1 MFGNQTVLAI
11 VIVVIL
17 LLLFASYTTYLDAPK
32 KWVMSQL
39 GYEKESMEDIIDK
52 QAIEDLRKERVS
64 ADGSKISVGGPL
76 TSDIL
81 QNEGYAADGF
91 NWNEYIKADDLD
103 PSAFDS
109 QADFV
114 KDVKRFSSG
123 ANFTSTADDNT
134 SPFFTNFVGLRRPE
148 HVPIGS
154 SARQVPDVDETV
166 LQRTK
171 VFRW

>member
-1 MFGNQTVLAI
+1 MYSQQIAVAVL
-11 VIVVIL
+11 IVVVL
-17 LLLFASYTTYLDAPK
+17 LLLFTTYLDGPK
-32 KWVMSQL
+32 KWVLVNL
-39 GYEKESMEDIIDK
+39 GLEKENMEDIIDK
-52 QAIEDLRKERVS
+52 QTIEELRKDRVS
-64 ADGSKISVGGPL
+64 SDGSKVSVGGPL

-91 NWNEYIKADDLD
+91 TWDEYIKADDLD

-109 QADFV
+109 QAEFV

-134 SPFFTNFVGLRRPE
+134 SPIFTNFIGLRRPE

-154 SARQVPDVDETV
+154 SARQVPDIDVKD

-171 VFRW
+171 AFRW

>member
-1 MFGNQTVLAI
+1 MYSQQIAVAVL
-11 VIVVIL
+11 IVVVL
-17 LLLFASYTTYLDAPK
+17 LLLFTTYLDGPK
-32 KWVMSQL
+32 KWVLVNL
-39 GYEKESMEDIIDK
+39 GLEKENMEDIIDK
-52 QAIEDLRKERVS
+52 QTIEELRKDRVS
-64 ADGSKISVGGPL
+64 SDGSKVSVGSPL

-91 NWNEYIKADDLD
+91 NWDEYIKADDLD

-109 QADFV
+109 QAEFV

-134 SPFFTNFVGLRRPE
+134 SPIFTNFIGLRRPE

-154 SARQVPDVDETV
+154 SARQVPDIDETV

-171 VFRW
+171 AFRW